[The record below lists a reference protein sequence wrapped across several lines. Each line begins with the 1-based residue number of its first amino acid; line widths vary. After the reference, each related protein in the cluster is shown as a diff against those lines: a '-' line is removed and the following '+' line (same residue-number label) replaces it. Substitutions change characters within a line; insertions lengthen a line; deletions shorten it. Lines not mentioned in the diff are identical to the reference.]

1 MSFSIQVETTA
12 IVPRWLFNILFISL
26 RANNDTLKQNTLRG
40 CGKTDGGC
48 IIKVRHVADKHYN
61 HTEEYGL
68 NCQVSIG

>member
-1 MSFSIQVETTA
+1 MSFRIQVETTA

-26 RANNDTLKQNTLRG
+26 GANNDTLKQNTLRG

-61 HTEEYGL
+61 NTEE
-68 NCQVSIG
+68 